1 MSLYINAVPF
11 QQTGGYKIFPMQS
24 PPSQRAVVKP
34 LELINEDEK
43 KVLFDRFNLGKKDL
57 ATGWENKRTLHGSE
71 LVEYF
76 NAFNPLFIESDKGM
90 DIVELNSAIRCYT
103 FHAYSFIRTS
113 RLNGL

>member
-76 NAFNPLFIESDKGM
+76 NAFNPLFIESDKGT
-90 DIVELNSAIRCYT
+90 DIVLRFGVTLFMLTALSGPRVSMDYNN
-103 FHAYSFIRTS
+103 
-113 RLNGL
+113 L